1 MEEKSDLP
9 MLAVKR
15 PLLIAVLNL
24 LIVIAGLAAL
34 FGIEVRE
41 LPDIDRPVVS
51 VTANF
56 PGAAPETMD
65 SEVTS
70 ILEDAAARVTGVR
83 EIRSSSEEN
92 NSRIRVE
99 FNPGTDLDTAASDVR
114 EAVSRVQR
122 DLPDR
127 VEQLRVVKAD
137 NDAQP
142 IMRLA
147 ISSRVHDEAELTR
160 IIDNDIVPEL
170 LAADGVASIDQFG
183 ARIRQMRVAIDPI
196 RLNRYGLTIADV
208 SEALQSA
215 PFDVPVG
222 SFRSEAQELVVRA
235 EANAATP
242 ALIKNVAIN
251 ANTRIGDVAEVYFAP
266 ADATNFVRLNGEQII
281 GLGVVR
287 QASSNT
293 IEISDA
299 VNASVDRLNGRF
311 DDLKISVISDDA
323 EFIRVSVEEVLITLG
338 FTIAI
343 VILTILLFFRQW
355 KATIIPSATIPVA
368 LIGVLAG
375 IWLLGFSINL
385 LTLLALVLA
394 TGLIVDDAIVV
405 LENAQRLQGKGL
417 GRKAAAVI
425 GTRQVFFAVI
435 ATTAVL
441 VSVFVPISFL
451 PSEAGR
457 LFREFGFVLALSV
470 IISSFVALSLVPAL
484 AARLHLVP
492 QEQEDGT
499 KQEEGAISRR
509 LGAWGGWL
517 NARYERILNH
527 CLDRPKLTL
536 GVAVLAAGAAAL
548 LYGTLDNELVP
559 DEDRGSIIVDASGPD
574 GVGIDFMQGEM
585 DEIEQVLQ
593 PLIDS
598 GEIVSS
604 FSIVGRYDP
613 NRIRVDA
620 TLADWSQRDRS
631 QREIVDSLRDPLK
644 EIPGSRASARGQ
656 SSLNV
661 GGGGGDRIE
670 VALTGSNYDRIYR
683 SALKLSEAI
692 DTRSDI
698 LSQSEISYQPT
709 QPQLSVQ
716 IDRERAADLG
726 IDLDDLAATLRAMV
740 GGDEVVDLNVD
751 DQAIPILLSSETVS
765 VANPAD
771 LGNLF
776 VRTESGGLV
785 PLSTVASI
793 REEGIAAELD
803 RTEQRRAIE
812 VQADIDPD
820 VTLAD
825 AVTEIERLTDQSV
838 ADDIDMILQGDAQ
851 TLEETSSDLLLTY
864 IFAFVIVFLVL
875 VAQFESLTSALVVL
889 LTVPFA
895 LAAAVFALSLSGI
908 SLNIYS
914 QIGLVMLIGLMA
926 KNGIL
931 IVEFADQLRLEGRSL
946 RQATQEAAAIRLR
959 PIAMTLI
966 STVVGAVPLIIA
978 SGAGAEARQSIG
990 WVIFGGLGLAG
1001 LFTLFLTPVI
1011 YLLIAQFSKP
1021 QTQDLSRLREELA
1034 EAREDGML
1042 PGAGAPA

>member
-1 MEEKSDLP
+1 MKEKSDLP

-15 PLLIAVLNL
+15 PLLIGVLNL

-99 FNPGTDLDTAASDVR
+99 FNPGVDLDTAASDVR

-127 VEQLRVVKAD
+127 VEQLTVVKAD

-142 IMRLA
+142 ILRLA
-147 ISSRVHDEAELTR
+147 VSSRVHDEAELTR
-160 IIDNDIVPEL
+160 IIDNDIIPEL
-170 LAADGVASIDQFG
+170 LTAEGVASIDQFG
-183 ARIRQMRVAIDPI
+183 ARVRQMRVAIDPI
-196 RLNRYGLTIADV
+196 RLNRYSLTIADV
-208 SEALQSA
+208 SDALQQA

-222 SFRSEAQELVVRA
+222 SFRSEAQTLVVRA
-235 EANAATP
+235 EASAVTP
-242 ALIKNVAIN
+242 ALIKDVAID
-251 ANTRIGDVAEVYFAP
+251 ADTRIGDVAEVYFAP
-266 ADATNFVRLNGEQII
+266 ADATSFVRLNGEPII

-293 IEISDA
+293 IQISDA
-299 VNASVDRLNGRF
+299 INGSVERLNQRF
-311 DDLKISVISDDA
+311 DDLQIAVISDDA

-425 GTRQVFFAVI
+425 GTRQVFFAVV

-492 QEQEDGT
+492 REEDEAKPGGLS
-499 KQEEGAISRR
+499 ER
-509 LGAWGGWL
+509 LGKVGFWL
-517 NARYERILNH
+517 NRHYDRLLIK
-527 CLDRPKLTL
+527 CLDHPKT
-536 GVAVLAAGAAAL
+536 AVGIALLAAGAASL

-559 DEDRGSIIVDASGPD
+559 DEDRGTVIVDASGPD
-574 GVGIDFMQGEM
+574 GVGIDFMQGEL
-585 DEIEQVLQ
+585 DEVERVLD
-593 PLIDS
+593 PLIES
-598 GEIVSS
+598 GEIQSS

-613 NRIRVDA
+613 NRIQVTS
-620 TLADWSQRDRS
+620 TLSDWGERGRS
-631 QREIVDSLRDPLK
+631 QNDIVEALREPLSD
-644 EIPGSRASARGQ
+644 IPGSRVSARGQ
-656 SSLNV
+656 GSLNV
-661 GGGGGDRIE
+661 GGGGGDRLE
-670 VALTGSNYDRIYR
+670 VALTGSDYEYIYR
-683 SALKLSEAI
+683 SALALSEAI
-692 DTRSDI
+692 DTQSDI
-698 LSQSEISYQPT
+698 LSQSEVSYQPT
-709 QPQLSVQ
+709 QPQLSVR
-716 IDRERAADLG
+716 IDRQRAANLG
-726 IDLDDLAATLRAMV
+726 VDLDDLALTLRAMV
-740 GGDEVVDLNVD
+740 GGEEVADLNVD
-751 DQAIPILLSSETVS
+751 DQAIPILIRSEAVAVTNPSDLNNLYVRTGSEGLAPLSSV
-765 VANPAD
+765 
-771 LGNLF
+771 
-776 VRTESGGLV
+776 TEIV
-785 PLSTVASI
+785 
-793 REEGIAAELD
+793 EEGVAAELD

-812 VQADIDPD
+812 VEADIDPS
-820 VTLAD
+820 VPLAD
-825 AVTEIERLTDQSV
+825 AVTEIERLAEQSV
-838 ADDIDMILQGDAQ
+838 ADDVDMLLQGEAKTLQQ
-851 TLEETSSDLLLTY
+851 TSNDLILTY
-864 IFAFVIVFLVL
+864 IFAFLIVFLVL

-889 LTVPFA
+889 FTVPFA
-895 LAAAVFALSLSGI
+895 LAAAVFALFISGI

-931 IVEFADQLRLEGRSL
+931 IVEFADQLRLEGRTV
-946 RQATQEAAAIRLR
+946 REAAEEAAGIRLR

-966 STVVGAVPLIIA
+966 STVVGALPLILA

-990 WVIFGGLGLAG
+990 WVIFGGLGIAG
-1001 LFTLFLTPVI
+1001 LFTLFLTPAI
-1011 YLLIAQFSKP
+1011 YLLVARFSEP
-1021 QTQDLSRLREELA
+1021 RSQDLSRLHEELA
-1034 EAREDGML
+1034 RARNNVEL
-1042 PGAGAPA
+1042 GAAAASA